1 MQHKTMKN
9 GNFELNTIFNLD
21 CVEGLAQM
29 QPESVDF
36 VLTSPPYDNLRRYG
50 DLSAWNFE
58 KFQEVA
64 QLLAAVIKPGGVIV
78 WVVGD
83 STVNGSETGSSFRQ
97 ALYFKDNCS
106 LNLYDTM
113 IFAKSNPIPGNQRRY
128 QQAFEYMFVFSKG
141 TPTAF
146 NPIVEKCQQFG
157 RSQQWGRSNNLAEKT
172 AKHLRANDIRKT
184 LICLPIPLRVRI
196 SAKPDC
202 NKAAQKT
209 AAHGPVFYGKLKKQL
224 PLKDRV
230 FCLWKTL
237 PRLQHANFYHC
248 SINGCIPLKITD
260 ILTSQRYSMQKTMR
274 SRRIERGFLLFQSSS
289 LMQNSFS
296 RSKCRSLKG
305 CLTCWNPMCLNHTI
319 CQNL

>member
-172 AKHLRANDIRKT
+172 AKHLRANDIRITKE
-184 LICLPIPLRVRI
+184 
-196 SAKPDC
+196 
-202 NKAAQKT
+202 NKLHSNIFTYGVGSNPTGHPA
-209 AAHGPVFYGKLKKQL
+209 VF
-224 PLKDRV
+224 PLKLALEMVATWSNPNDTV
-230 FCLWKTL
+230 LDPFSGSGTTAVAAIQ
-237 PRLQHANFYHC
+237 LQRNFIGFE
-248 SINGCIPLKITD
+248 INPDYYAASVERIKQAQQQ
-260 ILTSQRYSMQKTMR
+260 LTIK
-274 SRRIERGFLLFQSSS
+274 F
-289 LMQNSFS
+289 
-296 RSKCRSLKG
+296 
-305 CLTCWNPMCLNHTI
+305 
-319 CQNL
+319 